1 MKSTLQII
9 FDHEPRSNRGL
20 KNCLVVV
27 VAVVVGL
34 VQVQWLLK
42 YNSPIY
48 ENSWPIIFPRF
59 GRGYVGMPVGGAE
72 GGGGK
77 GVLT

>member
-1 MKSTLQII
+1 MRDPDYLALYSQKRNLLHFIALYLPNFL
-9 FDHEPRSNRGL
+9 FDHELRSNRGL

-27 VAVVVGL
+27 VSVVVGL

-48 ENSWPIIFPRF
+48 ENS
-59 GRGYVGMPVGGAE
+59 
-72 GGGGK
+72 
-77 GVLT
+77 

>member
-48 ENSWPIIFPRF
+48 ENS
-59 GRGYVGMPVGGAE
+59 
-72 GGGGK
+72 
-77 GVLT
+77 